1 MRKGVLDRCCGRRNF
16 AHAFVRMV
24 CDARALGRRPNGVLF
39 LAVVVL
45 AGAIGVGGAFA
56 QSLTVDKMSF
66 GSGQTITVSGTGFA
80 PGVAVRVWFD
90 SNGDHSPIATLAHNF
105 HFNEERRTNAGVVFS
120 VAKLKTMG

>member
-1 MRKGVLDRCCGRRNF
+1 MGKGVLDRCCGRRNF

-90 SNGDHSPIATLAHNF
+90 SNGDSVLNPGESSNIAGVNGRGAFSGATLLPVGNPGA
-105 HFNEERRTNAGVVFS
+105 
-120 VAKLKTMG
+120 